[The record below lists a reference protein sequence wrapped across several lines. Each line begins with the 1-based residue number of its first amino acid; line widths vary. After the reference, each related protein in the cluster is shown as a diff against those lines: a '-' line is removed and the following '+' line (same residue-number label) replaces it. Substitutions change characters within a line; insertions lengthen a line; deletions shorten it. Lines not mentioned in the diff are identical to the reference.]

1 MHTVRQIEFIMS
13 PTFHSYAD
21 QAQIGRRERKQAQTV
36 RHLAECAWN
45 LFAQIGYEQVTM
57 EAIANAADVARGT
70 LYKHFPVKEALI
82 AYRFRQ
88 DQIKHQ
94 AIVQNAALAAPN
106 IFDAFLCVL
115 RMEAAYAERNRDYI
129 APYVFYRLN
138 NAQENANP
146 FENDSFAPLALAL
159 IRQGQV
165 DGVISAEQDAQS
177 LAEKLVFLRLGTML
191 RWLRKPDELLADM
204 YTEMLHFFFHGAEG
218 NSL

>member
-1 MHTVRQIEFIMS
+1 MGPIL
-13 PTFHSYAD
+13 HSNAD
-21 QAQIGRRERKQAQTV
+21 QAQLGRRERKQAQTV
-36 RHLAECAWN
+36 QHLAECAWN
-45 LFAQIGYEQVTM
+45 LFEQNGYEQVTM

-94 AIVQNAALAAPN
+94 VIVQNAAMAAPN

-146 FENDSFAPLALAL
+146 FENDSFAPLALEL

-191 RWLRKPDELLADM
+191 RWLRKPEAALADL
-204 YTEMLHFFFHGAEG
+204 YTEMLHFFFHGAVG
-218 NSL
+218 GKRKTP